1 MKIET
6 PKTQFE
12 DKHLKNGLMV
22 LFVKELMLSN
32 CVKNLLWNFTLE
44 EPLWEVNDYVNKLSF
59 NESWSIY

>member
-12 DKHLKNGLMV
+12 DKHLQNGLMV

-32 CVKNLLWNFTLE
+32 CVKISYEILH
-44 EPLWEVNDYVNKLSF
+44 
-59 NESWSIY
+59 

>member
-12 DKHLKNGLMV
+12 DKHHKNGLMV

-32 CVKNLLWNFTLE
+32 RVKISYEILHQKNHF
-44 EPLWEVNDYVNKLSF
+44 
-59 NESWSIY
+59 